1 MFFLIIGLHS
11 AIDTDPTPSPI
22 YVGNITGEPF
32 MDIYGNMLGV
42 TTTPEPDFI
51 PTTPSSIT
59 IPTVMIPN
67 ITLDDISAPE
77 VTCKDC
83 DMIRRQLTPEDKTEA
98 ASQASQAKAL
108 LKQILGR

>member
-1 MFFLIIGLHS
+1 MLFLLIGFQS
-11 AIDTDPTPSPI
+11 VVDTDPTPAPI

-32 MDIYGNMLGV
+32 IDIYGNLLT

-51 PTTPSSIT
+51 PTTASSIT
-59 IPTVMIPN
+59 IPTVFIPN
-67 ITLDDISAPE
+67 ITLDAIPAMD

-83 DMIRRQLTPEDKTEA
+83 DTIRRQLAPEDKTEA
-98 ASQASQAKAL
+98 ASQADQAKAL